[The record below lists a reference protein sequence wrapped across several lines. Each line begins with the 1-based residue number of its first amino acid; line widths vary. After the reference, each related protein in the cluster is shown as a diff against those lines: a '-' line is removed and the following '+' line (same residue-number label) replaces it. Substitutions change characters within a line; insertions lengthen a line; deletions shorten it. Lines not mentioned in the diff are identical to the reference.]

1 MEQHNAMGKASI
13 PGLILKMS
21 LPMMLSLATNSL
33 FFLVDSIFVSHLNEQ
48 ALTALS
54 LATPVTGI
62 STALGTGVAIGFN
75 AAVSK
80 ALGERDEEKT
90 RNSVSAAFF
99 LALCS
104 WGILALIGLFGSR
117 AYFEWQSGG
126 DPVVAAYGESYPRI
140 YMLLSVGQMF
150 QWVLDRCLISAGHS
164 TLFLF
169 SLAFASLVNLVLD
182 PILIF
187 GLLGFPALGTAGS
200 AIATVAGQTSGAL
213 FCAWLNRRWNRSIR
227 LKISLHIRWDRVKE
241 ILRVGVPTTLMLTA
255 VSVSGILLNLILTGF
270 SSTAVA
276 VYGACGKIQGVA
288 LIPVNGITMSLVP
301 IAAYN
306 YGARCRER
314 AEQTVRWS
322 VIESILF
329 MGAMLTVLMIFPRQI
344 LSMFNASENMLG
356 LGIPALRMMGLG
368 YFVSVYCLVASSAF
382 QAFGKGNYSMVLT
395 TLRQAVLPLLL
406 VVLLSRTGNLTLLWL
421 AFPLAELVAVPCA
434 MALLRRLKREVISK
448 IA

>member
-1 MEQHNAMGKASI
+1 MGRASI

-90 RNSVSAAFF
+90 RSTVSAAFF
-99 LALCS
+99 LAFCS
-104 WGILALIGLFGSR
+104 WVILALIGLFGSR
-117 AYFEWQSGG
+117 AYFAWQSGG
-126 DPVVAAYGESYPRI
+126 DKVIAAYGESYLRI
-140 YMLLSVGQMF
+140 YMLFSIGQMF
-150 QWVLDRCLISAGHS
+150 QWVVDRCLISAGHS
-164 TLFLF
+164 TLFLC
-169 SLAFASLVNLVLD
+169 SLAFASLINLVLD

-187 GLLGFPALGTAGS
+187 GWFGLPALGTTGS
-200 AIATVAGQTSGAL
+200 AIATVTGQTGGAL

-241 ILRVGVPTTLMLTA
+241 ILRVGIPTTLMLTA
-255 VSVSGILLNLILTGF
+255 VSVSGILLNLVLTGF

-276 VYGACGKIQGVA
+276 VYGACGKIQGMA

-306 YGARCRER
+306 YGARHRDR
-314 AEQTVRWS
+314 AEMTVRWS
-322 VIESILF
+322 VIESMLF
-329 MGAMLTVLMIFPRQI
+329 MGAMLAVLMLFPRQI
-344 LSMFNASENMLG
+344 LSLFNASENMLS
-356 LGIPALRMMGLG
+356 LGVPALRLTGLG
-368 YFVSVYCLVASSAF
+368 YFISVYCLVASSSF

-395 TLRQAVLPLLL
+395 MLRQAILPLLL
-406 VVLLSRTGNLTLLWL
+406 VLLLSRTGKLTLLWL

-434 MALLRRLKREVISK
+434 MALLGKLKKDVISK